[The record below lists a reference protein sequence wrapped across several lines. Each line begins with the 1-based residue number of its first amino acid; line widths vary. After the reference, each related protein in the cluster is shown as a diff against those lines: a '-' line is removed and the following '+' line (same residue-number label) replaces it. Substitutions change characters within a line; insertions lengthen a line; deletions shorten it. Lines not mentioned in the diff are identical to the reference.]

1 MWDYH
6 SGQEIV
12 KNDSTDHSGLRVALY
27 GMDTDFGSDLGHNSR
42 KNANTATNRVAAAL
56 KGRSDGVKCRY
67 IQCRDAVHT
76 DNRVIAET
84 LPSMLE
90 WIWSDGD
97 TTGSAST
104 MEMLRQGHYNV
115 RFVWYDT

>member
-12 KNDSTDHSGLRVALY
+12 KNDSTDHSGLRVAMY
-27 GMDTDFGSDLGHNSR
+27 GMDIDFGSDLGHNSR
-42 KNANTATNRVAAAL
+42 KNTNTATNRVAAAL

-104 MEMLRQGHYNV
+104 MEMLR
-115 RFVWYDT
+115 

>member
-1 MWDYH
+1 M
-6 SGQEIV
+6 
-12 KNDSTDHSGLRVALY
+12 
-27 GMDTDFGSDLGHNSR
+27 GHNSR
-42 KNANTATNRVAAAL
+42 KNTNTATNRVAAAL
-56 KGRSDGVKCRY
+56 KGRRDGVKCRY

-104 MEMLRQGHYNV
+104 MEMLR
-115 RFVWYDT
+115 